1 MQNCAI
7 CLDPFQHDRKGSASD
22 IIELNCNE
30 GHLFHFKCLQNWA
43 VRQQNCPLCRK
54 DLIDEENVEEA
65 VLKAQGRMSDL
76 AEHINL
82 EDSQKILLRQMEF
95 SPANLENLNTYE
107 RK

>member
-1 MQNCAI
+1 
-7 CLDPFQHDRKGSASD
+7 
-22 IIELNCNE
+22 
-30 GHLFHFKCLQNWA
+30 
-43 VRQQNCPLCRK
+43 
-54 DLIDEENVEEA
+54 
-65 VLKAQGRMSDL
+65 MSDL